1 LLPKKQTNNGLPKCL
16 AKLFHKKKK
25 NWENHKIF
33 IVIIIVILLPFII
46 IIIIVIVVV
55 VVVAVASYIYHLGQ
69 NQDFIYKGSDI
80 ILK

>member
-55 VVVAVASYIYHLGQ
+55 VASYIYHLGQ